1 MNQKIKPTY
10 VTFEQ
15 SQWLK
20 DKGFDEYCN
29 QYYSQ
34 ALFEGTNKDWE
45 GIFSKFTVFKRSDFH
60 FNSKPQ
66 NNDLWFECS
75 APEQWLVVEWLRVNH
90 GIWVYVTQKID
101 WGKTLDSIP
110 TFVNNTWEFYIDK
123 VNSFQRNGLTVHFE
137 NNFHNS
143 PQEAYSAAFD
153 YIKDNNLI

>member
-1 MNQKIKPTY
+1 MNQEIKPTY

-20 DKGFDEYCN
+20 DKGFDVKCKNYYLERDKELHEGFDHEYWGDYRCVN
-29 QYYSQ
+29 WN
-34 ALFEGTNKDWE
+34 ADVI
-45 GIFSKFTVFKRSDFH
+45 GIKPFDGFS
-60 FNSKPQ
+60 
-66 NNDLWFECS
+66 S
-75 APEQWLVVEWLRVNH
+75 APEQWQIIEWLRVNH

-123 VNSFQRNGLTVHFE
+123 VNSFQKNGLTVHFE

-153 YIKDNNLI
+153 YIKDNGLI

>member
-15 SQWLK
+15 AKWFK
-20 DKGFDEYCN
+20 EKGFDEYCN

-45 GIFSKFTVFKRSDFH
+45 GIFSKFTVFKCSDFH

-75 APEQWLVVEWLRVNH
+75 APEQWQVIEWLRVNH
-90 GIWVYVTQKID
+90 GIWVFLERGLEPVNFYPVIDNNHKVT
-101 WGKTLDSIP
+101 
-110 TFVNNTWEFYIDK
+110 
-123 VNSFQRNGLTVHFE
+123 SFKYHPPMWY
-137 NNFHNS
+137 NS